1 MEIITT
7 SFAAK
12 LPEIRSVREAV
23 FIREQSVPPHLE
35 LDDRDHSCLHVLALK
50 DDKPVGTGR
59 IDIEKNGKIGRLAV
73 LKEYRGQKIGSQL
86 MVALEQVARQNGL
99 SSIWFNAQ
107 VAAIPFYQKLGYNVI
122 GEEFMEA
129 DIPHKMMRKKL

>member
-12 LPEIRSVREAV
+12 LPEIRSIREAV
-23 FIREQSVPPHLE
+23 FIQEQAVPPHLE

-50 DDKPVGTGR
+50 DDEPVGTGR
-59 IDIEKNGKIGRLAV
+59 IDIEKNGKIGRVAV
-73 LKEYRGQKIGSQL
+73 LKEYRGQNIGSQL
-86 MVALEQVARQNGL
+86 MAALEELARQNGL
-99 SSIWFNAQ
+99 SSVWFNAQ
-107 VAAIPFYQKLGYNVI
+107 VPAIPFYQKLGYTVV

-129 DIPHKMMRKKL
+129 GIPHKMMRKHL